1 MSMYIRKKYEYFAI
15 WKGIYEMI
23 SNQRILRTVVA
34 LILALTTLFSMS
46 SCLFF
51 DFGIYED
58 LYDKY
63 QENQNNQNQNP
74 GENNNN
80 NNNNDNNNSNENNNS
95 NTNIPEFYPGSGNG
109 NAENVPALQQT
120 LLSTVMIVS
129 EFGMSA
135 GAGSGIIYRIDKDK
149 GDAYII
155 TNQHVVTDGK
165 TVSNN
170 IKVYLFGMV
179 LETYAIN
186 ATYIGGT
193 TAYDIAVIKIEG
205 SEILKNS
212 YAKAADLGKSANVR
226 VFDTVY
232 AVGNPEVSGFSA
244 TQSIISVR
252 SENLELE
259 GADGELV
266 TLRVMR
272 VDAAVNHGNSGGGL
286 YDAQGKLIGIV
297 CAKIQGSDVDNM
309 GYAIPIDLVKNLADN
324 ILYHCDGVNM
334 TKLNRALL
342 GITISAKVI
351 GPVIDENG
359 TLLEGARVQVMEV
372 SRTSLAY
379 GKVQID
385 DIVNSI
391 TVDGVTVIATEVY
404 VIPEHMLTARVGS
417 VIVMNVTRGSETFDI
432 TFTITEDAIT
442 LER

>member
-1 MSMYIRKKYEYFAI
+1 
-15 WKGIYEMI
+15 MI
-23 SNQRILRTVVA
+23 SNQKILRTAVA
-34 LILALTTLFSMS
+34 LILVLTTLFSMS

-51 DFGIYED
+51 DYGIYED
-58 LYDKY
+58 WYNQY
-63 QENQNNQNQNP
+63 QDQQQGNQNP
-74 GENNNN
+74 GGNNNNNNENNNN
-80 NNNNDNNNSNENNNS
+80 NNQQQGGGN
-95 NTNIPEFYPGSGNG
+95 NTNTEIPEFYPGSGSG

-120 LLSTVMIVS
+120 LLSTVMIIS

-135 GAGSGIIYRIDKDK
+135 GAGSGIIYQIDKEK

-155 TNQHVVTDGK
+155 TNQHVVTDGN

-179 LETYAIN
+179 LETYAIK

-212 YAKAADLGKSANVR
+212 YAKAAELGKSANVR

-232 AVGNPEVSGFSA
+232 AVGNPEASGFSA
-244 TQSIISVR
+244 TQGIISVR

-259 GADGELV
+259 GADGQLV

-286 YDAQGKLIGIV
+286 YDAHGRLIGIV

-342 GITISAKVI
+342 GITISSKVI

-359 TLLEGARVQVMEV
+359 TLLEGAKVEVMDV
-372 SRTSLAY
+372 SPTSLAY
-379 GKVQID
+379 GKVQIGD
-385 DIVNSI
+385 VVNSI

-417 VIVMNVTRGSETFDI
+417 VIVMNVTRGEQTFDI
-432 TFTITEDAIT
+432 TFTITENAIT

>member
-1 MSMYIRKKYEYFAI
+1 
-15 WKGIYEMI
+15 MI
-23 SNQRILRTVVA
+23 SNQKIIRTAVA
-34 LILALTTLFSMS
+34 LILVLTTLFSMS

-51 DFGIYED
+51 DYGIYED
-58 LYDKY
+58 WYNQY
-63 QENQNNQNQNP
+63 QDQQQGNQNP
-74 GENNNN
+74 GGNNNN
-80 NNNNDNNNSNENNNS
+80 NNNNENNNNNNQQQGGGD
-95 NTNIPEFYPGSGNG
+95 NTNTEIPEFYPGTGGG

-120 LLSTVMIVS
+120 LLSTVMIIA

-135 GAGSGIIYRIDKDK
+135 GAGSGVIYQIDKEK

-155 TNQHVVTDGK
+155 TNQHVVTDDG
-165 TVSNN
+165 VISNN

-179 LETYAIN
+179 LETYAIK

-212 YAKAADLGKSANVR
+212 YAKAAELGKSANVR

-232 AVGNPEVSGFSA
+232 AVGNPEASGFSA
-244 TQSIISVR
+244 TQGIISVR

-259 GADGELV
+259 GADGQLV

-286 YDAQGKLIGIV
+286 YDAYGRLIGIV

-342 GITISAKVI
+342 GITISSKVI

-359 TLLEGARVQVMEV
+359 TLLEGAKVEVMDV
-372 SRTSLAY
+372 SPTSLAY
-379 GKVQID
+379 GKVQIGD
-385 DIVNSI
+385 VVNSI

-417 VIVMNVTRGSETFDI
+417 VIVMNVTRGEQTFDI

>member
-1 MSMYIRKKYEYFAI
+1 
-15 WKGIYEMI
+15 MI
-23 SNQRILRTVVA
+23 SNQKILRTAVA
-34 LILALTTLFSMS
+34 LILVLTTLFSMS

-51 DFGIYED
+51 DYGIYED
-58 LYDKY
+58 WYNQY
-63 QENQNNQNQNP
+63 QDQQQGNQNP
-74 GENNNN
+74 GGNNNN
-80 NNNNDNNNSNENNNS
+80 NNNNENNNNNQQQGGGD
-95 NTNIPEFYPGSGNG
+95 NTNTEIPEFYPGTGSG

-120 LLSTVMIVS
+120 LLSTVMIIS

-135 GAGSGIIYRIDKDK
+135 GAGSGVIYQIDKEK

-155 TNQHVVTDGK
+155 TNQHVVTDGN

-179 LETYAIN
+179 LETYAIK

-212 YAKAADLGKSANVR
+212 YAKAAELGKSANVR

-232 AVGNPEVSGFSA
+232 AVGNPEASGFSA
-244 TQSIISVR
+244 TQGIISVR

-259 GADGELV
+259 GADGQLV

-286 YDAQGKLIGIV
+286 YDAYGRLIGIV

-342 GITISAKVI
+342 GITISSKVI

-359 TLLEGARVQVMEV
+359 TLLEGAKVEVMEV
-372 SRTSLAY
+372 SPTSLAY
-379 GKVQID
+379 GKVQIGD
-385 DIVNSI
+385 VVNSI
-391 TVDGVTVIATEVY
+391 SVDGVTVIATEVY

-417 VIVMNVTRGSETFDI
+417 VIVMNVTRGEQTFDI

>member
-1 MSMYIRKKYEYFAI
+1 
-15 WKGIYEMI
+15 MI
-23 SNQRILRTVVA
+23 SNQKILRTAVA
-34 LILALTTLFSMS
+34 LILVLTTIFSMS

-51 DFGIYED
+51 DYGIYED
-58 LYDKY
+58 WYNQY
-63 QENQNNQNQNP
+63 QDQQQGNQNP
-74 GENNNN
+74 GGNNNNNNENNNN
-80 NNNNDNNNSNENNNS
+80 NNQQQGGGD
-95 NTNIPEFYPGSGNG
+95 NTNTEIPEFYPGTGGG

-120 LLSTVMIVS
+120 LLSTVMIIS

-135 GAGSGIIYRIDKDK
+135 GAGSGVIYQIDKEK

-155 TNQHVVTDGK
+155 TNQHVVTDGN

-179 LETYAIN
+179 LETYAIK

-212 YAKAADLGKSANVR
+212 YAKAAELGKSANVR

-232 AVGNPEVSGFSA
+232 AVGNPEASGFSA
-244 TQSIISVR
+244 TQGIISVR

-259 GADGELV
+259 GADGQLV

-286 YDAQGKLIGIV
+286 YDAYGRLIGIV

-359 TLLEGARVQVMEV
+359 TLLEGAKVEVMDV
-372 SRTSLAY
+372 SPTSLAY
-379 GKVQID
+379 GKVQIGD
-385 DIVNSI
+385 VVNSI

-417 VIVMNVTRGSETFDI
+417 VIVMNVTRGGETFDI
-432 TFTITEDAIT
+432 TFTITEGAIT

>member
-1 MSMYIRKKYEYFAI
+1 
-15 WKGIYEMI
+15 MI
-23 SNQRILRTVVA
+23 SNQKILRTAVA
-34 LILALTTLFSMS
+34 LILVLTTLFSMS

-51 DFGIYED
+51 DYGIYED
-58 LYDKY
+58 WYNQY
-63 QENQNNQNQNP
+63 QDQQQGNQNP
-74 GENNNN
+74 GGNNNN
-80 NNNNDNNNSNENNNS
+80 NNNNNENNNNNQQQGGGD
-95 NTNIPEFYPGSGNG
+95 NTNTEIPEFYPGTGGG

-120 LLSTVMIVS
+120 LLSTVMIIA

-135 GAGSGIIYRIDKDK
+135 GAGSGVIYQIDKEK

-155 TNQHVVTDGK
+155 TNQHVVTDDG
-165 TVSNN
+165 VISNN

-179 LETYAIN
+179 LETYAIK

-212 YAKAADLGKSANVR
+212 YAKAAELGKSANVR

-232 AVGNPEVSGFSA
+232 AVGNPEASGFSA
-244 TQSIISVR
+244 TQGIISVR

-259 GADGELV
+259 GADGQLV

-286 YDAQGKLIGIV
+286 YDAYGRLIGIV

-342 GITISAKVI
+342 GITISSKVI

-359 TLLEGARVQVMEV
+359 TLLEGAKVEVMDV
-372 SRTSLAY
+372 SPTSLAY
-379 GKVQID
+379 GKVQIGD
-385 DIVNSI
+385 VVNSI

-417 VIVMNVTRGSETFDI
+417 VIVMNVTRGEQTFDI

>member
-1 MSMYIRKKYEYFAI
+1 
-15 WKGIYEMI
+15 MI
-23 SNQRILRTVVA
+23 SNQKILRTAVA
-34 LILALTTLFSMS
+34 LILVLTTLFSMS

-51 DFGIYED
+51 DYGIYED
-58 LYDKY
+58 WYNQY
-63 QENQNNQNQNP
+63 QDQQQGNQNP
-74 GENNNN
+74 GGNNNN
-80 NNNNDNNNSNENNNS
+80 NNNNENNNNNNQQQGGGD
-95 NTNIPEFYPGSGNG
+95 NTNTEIPEFYPGTGGG

-120 LLSTVMIVS
+120 LLSTVMIIA

-135 GAGSGIIYRIDKDK
+135 GAGSGVIYQIDKEK

-155 TNQHVVTDGK
+155 TNQHVVTDDG
-165 TVSNN
+165 VISNN

-179 LETYAIN
+179 LETYAIK

-212 YAKAADLGKSANVR
+212 YAKAAELGKSANVR

-232 AVGNPEVSGFSA
+232 AVGNPEASGFSA
-244 TQSIISVR
+244 TQGIISVR

-259 GADGELV
+259 GADGQLV

-286 YDAQGKLIGIV
+286 YDAYGRLIGIV

-342 GITISAKVI
+342 GITISSKVI

-359 TLLEGARVQVMEV
+359 TLLEGAKVEVMDV
-372 SRTSLAY
+372 SPTSLAY
-379 GKVQID
+379 GKVQIGD
-385 DIVNSI
+385 VVNSI

-417 VIVMNVTRGSETFDI
+417 VIVMNVTRGEQTFDI

>member
-1 MSMYIRKKYEYFAI
+1 
-15 WKGIYEMI
+15 MI
-23 SNQRILRTVVA
+23 SNQKILRTAVA
-34 LILALTTLFSMS
+34 LILVLTTLFSMS

-51 DFGIYED
+51 DYGIYED
-58 LYDKY
+58 WYNQY
-63 QENQNNQNQNP
+63 QDQQQGNQNP
-74 GENNNN
+74 GGNNNN
-80 NNNNDNNNSNENNNS
+80 NNNNENNNNNQQQGGGD
-95 NTNIPEFYPGSGNG
+95 NTNTEIPEFYPGTGSGNT
-109 NAENVPALQQT
+109 ENVPALQQT
-120 LLSTVMIVS
+120 LLSTVMIIA

-135 GAGSGIIYRIDKDK
+135 GAGSGVIYQIDKEK

-155 TNQHVVTDGK
+155 TNQHVVTDGN

-179 LETYAIN
+179 LETYAIK

-212 YAKAADLGKSANVR
+212 YAKAAELGKSANVR

-232 AVGNPEVSGFSA
+232 AVGNPEASGFSA
-244 TQSIISVR
+244 TQGIISVR

-259 GADGELV
+259 GADGQLV

-286 YDAQGKLIGIV
+286 YDAHGRLIGIV

-342 GITISAKVI
+342 GITISSKVI

-359 TLLEGARVQVMEV
+359 TLLEGAKVEVMDV
-372 SRTSLAY
+372 SPTSLAY
-379 GKVQID
+379 GKVQIGD
-385 DIVNSI
+385 VVNSI

-417 VIVMNVTRGSETFDI
+417 VIVMNVTRGEQTFDI

>member
-1 MSMYIRKKYEYFAI
+1 
-15 WKGIYEMI
+15 MI
-23 SNQRILRTVVA
+23 SNQKILRTAVA
-34 LILALTTLFSMS
+34 LILVLTTLFSMS

-51 DFGIYED
+51 DYGIYED
-58 LYDKY
+58 WYNQY
-63 QENQNNQNQNP
+63 QDQQQGNQNP
-74 GENNNN
+74 GGNNNNNNENNNN
-80 NNNNDNNNSNENNNS
+80 NQQQGGGD
-95 NTNIPEFYPGSGNG
+95 NTNTEIPEFYPGTGSG

-120 LLSTVMIVS
+120 LLSTVMIIS

-135 GAGSGIIYRIDKDK
+135 GAGSGVIYQIDKEK

-155 TNQHVVTDGK
+155 TNQHVVTDGN

-179 LETYAIN
+179 LETYAIK

-212 YAKAADLGKSANVR
+212 YAKAAELGKSANVR

-232 AVGNPEVSGFSA
+232 AVGNPEASGFSA
-244 TQSIISVR
+244 TQGIISVR

-259 GADGELV
+259 GADGQLV

-286 YDAQGKLIGIV
+286 YDAYGRLIGIV

-342 GITISAKVI
+342 GITISSKVI

-359 TLLEGARVQVMEV
+359 TLLEGAKVEVMEV
-372 SRTSLAY
+372 SPTSLAY
-379 GKVQID
+379 GKVQIGD
-385 DIVNSI
+385 VVNSI
-391 TVDGVTVIATEVY
+391 SVDGVTVIATEVY

-417 VIVMNVTRGSETFDI
+417 VIVMNVTRGEQTFDI

>member
-1 MSMYIRKKYEYFAI
+1 
-15 WKGIYEMI
+15 MI

-34 LILALTTLFSMS
+34 LILALTTLLSMS

-51 DFGIYED
+51 DYSIYED
-58 LYDKY
+58 IFNQY
-63 QENQNNQNQNP
+63 QDQQNNQNQNP
-74 GENNNN
+74 GGNPDGKDDE
-80 NNNNDNNNSNENNNS
+80 DNKQEGGNKDDTS
-95 NTNIPEFYPGSGNG
+95 TNIPEFYPGSAGG
-109 NAENVPALQQT
+109 NAENIPALQQT
-120 LLSTVMIVS
+120 LLSTVMIIS
-129 EFGMSA
+129 EFGVSA
-135 GAGSGIIYRIDKDK
+135 GAGSGIIYQIDKEK

-155 TNQHVVTDGK
+155 TNQHVVTDNG
-165 TVSNN
+165 TISNN

-179 LETYAIN
+179 LETYAIK
-186 ATYIGGT
+186 AKYIGGT

-212 YAKAADLGKSANVR
+212 YAKAATLGKSANVR

-232 AVGNPEVSGFSA
+232 AVGNPEASGFSA
-244 TQSIISVR
+244 TQGIISVR

-259 GADGELV
+259 GADGQLV

-286 YDAQGKLIGIV
+286 YDTQGRLIGIV

-309 GYAIPIDLVKNLADN
+309 GYAIPIDLVKNLVDN
-324 ILYHCDGVNM
+324 ILYHCDGENM

-379 GKVQID
+379 GKVEID

-391 TVDGVTVIATEVY
+391 TVDGVTVLATEVY

>member
-1 MSMYIRKKYEYFAI
+1 
-15 WKGIYEMI
+15 MI
-23 SNQRILRTVVA
+23 SNQKIIRTAVA
-34 LILALTTLFSMS
+34 LILVLTTLFSMS

-51 DFGIYED
+51 DYGIYED
-58 LYDKY
+58 WYNQY
-63 QENQNNQNQNP
+63 QDQQQGNQNP
-74 GENNNN
+74 GGNNNN
-80 NNNNDNNNSNENNNS
+80 NNNNNENNNNNQQQGGGD
-95 NTNIPEFYPGSGNG
+95 NTNTEIPEFYPGTGGG

-120 LLSTVMIVS
+120 LLSTVMIIA

-135 GAGSGIIYRIDKDK
+135 GAGSGVIYQIDKEK

-155 TNQHVVTDGK
+155 TNQHVVTDDG
-165 TVSNN
+165 VISNN

-179 LETYAIN
+179 LETYAIK

-212 YAKAADLGKSANVR
+212 YAKAAELGKSANVR

-232 AVGNPEVSGFSA
+232 AVGNPEASGFSA
-244 TQSIISVR
+244 TQGIISVR

-259 GADGELV
+259 GADGQLV

-286 YDAQGKLIGIV
+286 YDAYGRLIGIV

-342 GITISAKVI
+342 GITISSKVI

-359 TLLEGARVQVMEV
+359 TLLEGAKVEVMDV
-372 SRTSLAY
+372 SPTSLAY
-379 GKVQID
+379 GKVQIGD
-385 DIVNSI
+385 VVNSI

-417 VIVMNVTRGSETFDI
+417 VIVMNVTRGEQTFDI